1 MKKLFSV
8 AFKGCALGGEA
19 IIFAETKEEA
29 IQLCISHPDYPNER
43 SVDTISSDLDV
54 EELPLDGVAW
64 IWDGGY

>member
-8 AFKGCALGGEA
+8 VFEGCAMGGEA

-29 IQLCISHPDYPNER
+29 IQLCVSHPEYPNER
-43 SVDTISSDLDV
+43 SIATIRDLDV

-64 IWDGGY
+64 FWNGDY

>member
-8 AFKGCALGGEA
+8 TFEGCALGGEA
-19 IIFAETKEEA
+19 IIFAETKEDA

-43 SVDTISSDLDV
+43 SVDTTDADHV

-64 IWDGGY
+64 FWNGDY